1 MNLTHRVRGQLILS
15 RQLLTRAVYQ
25 PVEPGDS
32 LRLAHD
38 LIVCY
43 GAAELALAAICVQLD
58 CLPDKRDICLHD
70 YFDSLRKAV
79 RLDSAAPGMQYVAEL
94 HQARS
99 DSQIRSLPPDARR
112 WNRAM
117 EETLEQISMWC
128 QQYLDL
134 RLPDLDSV
142 PTVSIVAADSLPE
155 QPASKEKLSVLAL
168 LNPERRRFDC
178 AGSAEIRLALAARP
192 EKGRMVNLSLGGCYI
207 KTEFVFEVG
216 ERVEMILEV
225 NKMSF
230 RAAGSVIHI
239 PPSGT
244 TGNGKASQAG
254 IGIQFSEMTAGARN
268 RLQELIAELRLK
280 I

>member
-32 LRLAHD
+32 SRLAHD

-79 RLDSAAPGMQYVAEL
+79 RLDSVALGMQYVAEL
-94 HQARS
+94 HQVRS
-99 DSQIRSLPPDARR
+99 DSQLRSLPPDARR

-134 RLPDLDSV
+134 RLLDLESV
-142 PTVSIVAADSLPE
+142 PTISIIAADSRPE
-155 QPASKEKLSVLAL
+155 QSVSKEQLAVLAL
-168 LNPERRRFDC
+168 LHPDRRRFEC

-192 EKGRMVNLSLGGCYI
+192 EKGRMVNLSLGGCYV
-207 KTEFVFEVG
+207 KTEFIFEVG
-216 ERVEMILEV
+216 EKVEMILEV
-225 NKMSF
+225 NKVSF

-239 PPSGT
+239 PLSQA
-244 TGNGKASQAG
+244 TGNGKLTPAG
-254 IGIQFSEMTAGARN
+254 IGIQFSDMTAGARS
-268 RLQELIAELRLK
+268 RLQELIAELKLK